1 MPNIRDTGAALDLDT
16 CGMVLNLPKWAEY
29 IEAYPGRIR
38 EYNDSLTIESDWR
51 KKFEESWFEQGY
63 RIPVL
68 DRIPKEDAIRFNPS
82 IPFLDSSFLPSLNS
96 FMRLLSSS
104 SSFGLS
110 QTLFDDV
117 VAYEQVVLAFETEL
131 LKYRRYRNYVA
142 ESKSLTDSFKLALWD
157 RMEDRALEILAHPL
171 FNTES
176 PNSVT
181 ILHQAAS
188 LNCSRLLEP
197 IMEKLCLSIDSRDD
211 SKTPLFCAVEGSAV
225 DALLTL
231 IKLGANVNLPNC
243 FGDTPLGYAVMF
255 NSADDMY
262 ETAEILLDHGADI
275 NAVNYSGDTPLLT
288 ALKAQRYPCT
298 ASMLKLLLTRGASTE
313 HRDKHGTLPIDVVP
327 QQWRDEVK
335 AMFEAV
341 VANGGRLPEDYP
353 VSSSL
358 FEPSKIDIIYHLEDH
373 ESSGLTR
380 LFDDV

>member
-1 MPNIRDTGAALDLDT
+1 MDSKAKSEAKIMQNIRDTSDTGAALDMLNNQLSILPQAFVNIRSLTAHEQSNIIAVMLQFLRRVTQLSYPERDVLITCLKANTSLLFVVVIMPNIRDTGAASDLDT
-16 CGMVLNLPKWAEY
+16 CGMVFNLPKWAEY

-157 RMEDRALEILAHPL
+157 RMM
-171 FNTES
+171 F
-176 PNSVT
+176 
-181 ILHQAAS
+181 
-188 LNCSRLLEP
+188 RLL
-197 IMEKLCLSIDSRDD
+197 LSR
-211 SKTPLFCAVEGSAV
+211 
-225 DALLTL
+225 
-231 IKLGANVNLPNC
+231 GAN
-243 FGDTPLGYAVMF
+243 
-255 NSADDMY
+255 
-262 ETAEILLDHGADI
+262 I
-275 NAVNYSGDTPLLT
+275 
-288 ALKAQRYPCT
+288 
-298 ASMLKLLLTRGASTE
+298 E
-313 HRDKHGTLPIDVVP
+313 HRDERGILPIDLVP
-327 QQWRDEVK
+327 RQWRDEVRS
-335 AMFEAV
+335 MFEAV
-341 VANGGRLPEDYP
+341 VANAGRLPEDYP
-353 VSSSL
+353 VSSIL
-358 FEPSKIDIIYHLEDH
+358 FEEL
-373 ESSGLTR
+373 
-380 LFDDV
+380 